1 MLKRVILTI
10 FFALTCQAMTL
21 NAQVGFNY
29 DVNVSDAPAFLFAM
43 NSYMNSSEGSSGSAS
58 VALRQN
64 LANGLT
70 KTTHNI
76 AVIWPDFESMQRD
89 TARNATSAQ
98 WAAFQA
104 SLAKVATIESN
115 VIFSSTGLST
125 SNSSMASSPNQF
137 KRFINFRVE
146 PQDVASYTE
155 ALTELWEAC
164 DDSVHHA
171 LFSLFGSG
179 ETGFTHAVVQTAA
192 SAEDLLDGTAC
203 STDATVEFF
212 SEVSEI
218 REVMNDFVAVQMA
231 TW

>member
-10 FFALTCQAMTL
+10 FFVLAFQATTL

-29 DVNVSDAPAFLFAM
+29 DVNVTDARAFLFAM
-43 NSYMNSSEGSSGSAS
+43 NSYMSSSEGSSGSAS

-76 AVIWPDFESMQRD
+76 AVIWPDYESMQRD
-89 TARNATSAQ
+89 TARNATSSQ

-104 SLAKVATIESN
+104 SLAQIATIESN
-115 VIFSSTGLST
+115 VMFSATGLST
-125 SNSSMASSPNQF
+125 GDSSVVASPNQF

-146 PQDVASYTE
+146 PQNVARYTE
-155 ALTELWEAC
+155 ALTKLWEEC

-212 SEVSEI
+212 SDVSAI
-218 REVMNDFVAVQMA
+218 REVMNEFVAVQMA
-231 TW
+231 AW